1 MVGKNSALTAPAKP
15 GTQVVIGGL
24 DFLRAVGVVQCS
36 GQGVIGCKL
45 QRQLTVGALAFK
57 FTERVGHLLWNTV
70 NSVIGRWVL
79 HRGHLHTAPGPVH
92 GRTASPVQRPTSAT
106 AT

>member
-36 GQGVIGCKL
+36 GQVVIGCKL
-45 QRQLTVGALAFK
+45 QSQLTVGALAFK

-70 NSVIGRWVL
+70 NIVIGRWVL
-79 HRGHLHTAPGPVH
+79 HRVHLHTAPGPIP
-92 GRTASPVQRPTSAT
+92 GLFARSEERRGGNDW
-106 AT
+106 